1 MNGVLADFSLAVE
14 QIPDSWLSHKN
25 SIISVSVISV
35 SFVPLYYNFLDNHP
49 LIHHFIGAAGKIFAR
64 ILMLLKGP
72 IVQMNGVLAD
82 FSLAECSLAVEQIP
96 DSWLSHN
103 NFHYISFCYISFLCS
118 IILQF
123 SGQSSS
129 DTALICRECFI

>member
-1 MNGVLADFSLAVE
+1 MIGPLGRLGAAATLE
-14 QIPDSWLSHKN
+14 QHCPQMTQRRC
-25 SIISVSVISV
+25 
-35 SFVPLYYNFLDNHP
+35 
-49 LIHHFIGAAGKIFAR
+49 IGAAGKIFAR

-103 NFHYISFCYISFLCS
+103 NFHYISFCYISFLCF